1 MNIVALIGVAF
12 LIEAIVDGIKG
23 ALSKWAW
30 VALGFGAVLGGLS
43 GLDIF
48 EMAGI
53 PLKIPYVGAVLTG
66 LIAGR
71 GSSAL
76 YDLWDKLKLIKE

>member
-12 LIEAIVDGIKG
+12 LVEAIVDGIKG

-30 VALGFGAVLGGLS
+30 VALGLGAVLCGLS

-48 EMAGI
+48 DMAGI

-76 YDLWDKLKLIKE
+76 YDIWDKLKIIKG